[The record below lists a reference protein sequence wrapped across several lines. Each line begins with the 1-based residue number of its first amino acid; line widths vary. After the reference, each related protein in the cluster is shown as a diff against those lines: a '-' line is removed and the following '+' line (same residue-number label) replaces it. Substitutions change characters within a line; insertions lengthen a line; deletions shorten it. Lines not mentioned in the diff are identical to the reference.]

1 MLSDIVL
8 KRPMRQLST
17 GCRIVYVRNYME
29 TSGPS
34 QGDHVRQRVAQIVG
48 SLLRSSYNTRSI
60 PFYCGT
66 ESVTLQCERKSLLFK
81 TGKQETQSLKSNTYT
96 LHNVYKVK
104 LYYHDLFYR
113 RWSLFSHHHW
123 IEPMK
128 YSSLSNMLLK
138 IHEKWKTGE
147 LSQREVKPLCK
158 FS

>member
-1 MLSDIVL
+1 
-8 KRPMRQLST
+8 MRQLST
-17 GCRIVYVRNYME
+17 GCRRPPFIVTNYME

-48 SLLRSSYNTRSI
+48 SLLWFVQSRSI

-66 ESVTLQCERKSLLFK
+66 ESVTLQCERRSLLFK
-81 TGKQETQSLKSNTYT
+81 KGKQETQSLKSNTHT

-104 LYYHDLFYR
+104 LHYHDLFYR

-128 YSSLSNMLLK
+128 YSSLNNMLLK

-147 LSQREVKPLCK
+147 LSQREVKPIMQVLLR
-158 FS
+158 FSMTTEI